1 MGDGAGKDGVIT
13 SGEEITGARKDGVA
27 RRRVSVCIDTH
38 VAHMWSLRRLHLYEQ
53 LFRGGKVSLQGIR
66 EAVEGEG
73 HVVGL
78 PSSSPVFKNNTKK
91 N

>member
-1 MGDGAGKDGVIT
+1 M
-13 SGEEITGARKDGVA
+13 
-27 RRRVSVCIDTH
+27 
-38 VAHMWSLRRLHLYEQ
+38 
-53 LFRGGKVSLQGIR
+53 SLQGIR

-78 PSSSPVFKNNTKK
+78 PSSNPVFKNNTKK